1 MGSCV
6 AYPEKKGRVEK
17 SNQCID
23 LALKRDISLM
33 NSSEIHLLRLM
44 FDDLAARSGTNKL
57 SKDDF
62 DIFFHLNVSLVII

>member
-1 MGSCV
+1 
-6 AYPEKKGRVEK
+6 
-17 SNQCID
+17 
-23 LALKRDISLM
+23 
-33 NSSEIHLLRLM
+33 M